1 MDQWKIRQIVDLA
14 ASGSAPTA
22 WSEALMTDGDKHA
35 HTWNVTVLNAGQAA
49 DLTGATAIGYFN
61 RADRATVAVPAT
73 ITGNLVSVTMTQECY
88 AIEGPLVGIFRL
100 MASGSTTLTLSVL
113 RFNVGK
119 GPNSAIVDPGNIVPD
134 LDTLLAQV
142 ANIEAVTQACIAA
155 TGDADAAADRAND
168 AANRIDW
175 NIIFTD
181 DGEGNV
187 TVSGAD
193 ITDDG
198 EGNVTIAPFAITT

>member
-1 MDQWKIRQIVDLA
+1 MEQWKIRQTVDLA
-14 ASGSAPTA
+14 ASGSGPTA
-22 WSEALMTDGDKHA
+22 WSEALMTDGDKNA
-35 HTWNVTVLNAGQAA
+35 HTWNVTVLKAGQAA
-49 DLTGATAIGYFN
+49 DLTGATAICYFN
-61 RADRATVAVPAT
+61 RADHATVAVPGT

-100 MASGSTTLTLSVL
+100 MKSGTTTLTLSVL

-119 GPNSAIVDPGNIVPD
+119 GPNSAIVDPGGIIPD
-134 LDTLLAQV
+134 LDALLAQA
-142 ANIEAVTQACIAA
+142 ANIEAVTRACIAG
-155 TGDADAAADRAND
+155 TSDADAAASRAND

-181 DGEGNV
+181 DGAGNV

-198 EGNVTIAPFAITT
+198 EGNVIIAPFAIT

>member
-1 MDQWKIRQIVDLA
+1 MAQWKISQTIDLA
-14 ASGSAPTA
+14 ASGSAPQA
-22 WSEALMTDGDKHA
+22 WSEALMTDGDKNA
-35 HTWNVTVLNAGQAA
+35 HTWNVTVMKSGKAA
-49 DLTGATAIGYFN
+49 DLTGATSICYMN
-61 RADRATVAVPAT
+61 RADRATGAVPAT
-73 ITGNLVSVTMTQECY
+73 ITGNLVSVTLTQECY
-88 AIEGPLVGIFRL
+88 AVEGPLVGIFRL
-100 MASGSTTLTLSVL
+100 MQGGITLTLSVL

-119 GPNSAIVDPGNIVPD
+119 GINSAIVDPGNIIPD
-134 LDTLLAQV
+134 LDALLAHV
-142 ANIEAVTQACIAA
+142 ANIEAVTQACMAA
-155 TGDADAAADRAND
+155 TDDAQAAADRANA

-198 EGNVTIAPFAITT
+198 EGNVTIAPFAL